1 MKEIQQ
7 LPAILQHSK
16 DIFTLYIQALLTF
29 SGTTNSSDEAQKYL
43 AQLMDQGVSEI
54 LINLKNLE
62 FIGSA
67 GLRVLLLTQK
77 RLKASGGEIRIC
89 NANEQ
94 AQSVFGSS
102 GFNNFFA
109 IFNSESDALL

>member
-1 MKEIQQ
+1 MKI
-7 LPAILQHSK
+7 
-16 DIFTLYIQALLTF
+16 
-29 SGTTNSSDEAQKYL
+29 TTRDSADMKIVDVEGKLDSNSSDEAQKYL

-54 LINLKNLE
+54 LINFKNLE

-94 AQSVFGSS
+94 VQSVFGSS
-102 GFNNFFA
+102 GFNKFLT